1 MFRDWL
7 AGGFERNRSDAKLS
21 TCVPTRILLGSKSR
35 FRRLGIGLY
44 AVNDIRSE
52 LICYRRVCEMG
63 MIFLDSISDRV
74 TFLVRFPDLD
84 YSKIFIIHFCNLSGD
99 NAKNLIV

>member
-1 MFRDWL
+1 
-7 AGGFERNRSDAKLS
+7 
-21 TCVPTRILLGSKSR
+21 
-35 FRRLGIGLY
+35 
-44 AVNDIRSE
+44 
-52 LICYRRVCEMG
+52 MG